1 MLLNKRLLFLE
12 AIMTKR
18 ETASL
23 VIKLMGVFIL
33 IRSIPSMGVYF
44 IVLTLPLLL
53 SYLGSAITSALGSDS
68 GPEGYTRM
76 FGGGLNR
83 VLPSVIQLLLG
94 IWLFA
99 GSRGIVKFWKR
110 IRS

>member
-1 MLLNKRLLFLE
+1 
-12 AIMTKR
+12 
-18 ETASL
+18 
-23 VIKLMGVFIL
+23 
-33 IRSIPSMGVYF
+33 MGVYF